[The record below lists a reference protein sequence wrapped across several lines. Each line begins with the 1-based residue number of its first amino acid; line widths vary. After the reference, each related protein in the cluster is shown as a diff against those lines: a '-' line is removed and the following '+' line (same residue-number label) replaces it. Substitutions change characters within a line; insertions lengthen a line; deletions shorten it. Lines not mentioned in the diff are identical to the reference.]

1 MPIDP
6 WLPRAAAQH
15 PDRIAL
21 EAPEGALTYAQLHEA
36 ARIDAAPGSRVA
48 LGLPPGLDFA
58 VALHA
63 CLVARA
69 AAMPVDPRL
78 GEAERAALIA
88 SADRVV
94 DGPLPGGGERVA
106 PGHARGAPGHARGAP
121 GHARG
126 APGRL
131 RGVPGDEDTALVVHT
146 SGTTAAPRPVELSFG
161 NVQANALGSAVA
173 LGLDPDER
181 WLCPLPLSHV
191 GGLMVLLR
199 SAVYGT
205 RAVLDGA
212 ERAAAD
218 DITVVSLVPIQLR
231 RLLAAGAR
239 PGARLRV
246 VLLGGAAATPDLLE
260 EARAA
265 GWPVRATYGLTQ
277 ACSQVAVDGWP
288 LPGVAVTLAPDGE
301 ILVEGPTVAGG
312 GVLRTG
318 DLGRLAPDGRLEIVG
333 RKADTIVTGG
343 ENVAPAEVEAALL
356 AHPAVADA
364 GVFGRPDPEWGE
376 AVTASVVLREP
387 ADPQEL
393 REWVAGRLARFKVPK
408 SVELAET
415 LPRNASGKLLRR
427 ELR

>member
-6 WLPRAAAQH
+6 WLPRAAALR

-21 EAPEGALTYAQLHEA
+21 EAPEGTLTYAQLLDA
-36 ARIDAAPGSRVA
+36 ARIDVAPGRRIA
-48 LGLPPGLDFA
+48 LALPPGLEFA

-63 CLVARA
+63 CLLARA

-78 GEAERAALIA
+78 GAAEQQALLA
-88 SADRVV
+88 SADGVV
-94 DGPLPGGGERVA
+94 DGALPRGGAAE
-106 PGHARGAPGHARGAP
+106 P
-121 GHARG
+121 
-126 APGRL
+126 
-131 RGVPGDEDTALVVHT
+131 VPPAESDTALVVHT

-161 NVQANALGSAVA
+161 NIQANALGSAVA

-199 SAVYGT
+199 SAIYAT
-205 RAVLDGA
+205 RAVLGGA
-212 ERAAAD
+212 ERATHD
-218 DITVVSLVPIQLR
+218 DITVVSLVPTQLR
-231 RLLAAGAR
+231 RLLDAGAR

-246 VLLGGAAATPDLLE
+246 VLLGGAAATPDLLGA
-260 EARAA
+260 AREA
-265 GWPVRATYGLTQ
+265 GWPVAATYGLTQ
-277 ACSQVAVDGWP
+277 ACSQVAVDGRA
-288 LPGVAVTLAPDGE
+288 LPGLAVTLAADGE

-318 DLGRLAPDGRLEIVG
+318 DLGRFDAMGRLHVVG
-333 RKADTIVTGG
+333 RKSDTIVTGG

-376 AVTASVVLREP
+376 AVAARVVLREP
-387 ADPQEL
+387 AEPEEL
-393 REWVAGRLARFKVPK
+393 RAWVGQRLARFKVPK
-408 SVELAET
+408 AVDVAET
-415 LPRNASGKLLRR
+415 LPRTSSGKLLRR

>member
-15 PDRIAL
+15 PQRVAL
-21 EAPEGALTYAQLHEA
+21 EAPEGALTYAQLLEA
-36 ARIDAAPGSRVA
+36 ARLDAAPGSRVA
-48 LGLPPGLDFA
+48 LALPPGLEFA

-69 AAMPVDPRL
+69 AAIPVDPRL
-78 GEAERAALIA
+78 GEAEQAALMA
-88 SADRVV
+88 SADLVV
-94 DGPLPGGGERVA
+94 DGALPHCGAAEPVA
-106 PGHARGAPGHARGAP
+106 PRDG
-121 GHARG
+121 
-126 APGRL
+126 
-131 RGVPGDEDTALVVHT
+131 DTALVVHT

-199 SAVYGT
+199 SAIYGT
-205 RAVLDGA
+205 RAVLGGA
-212 ERAAAD
+212 ERAAED
-218 DITVVSLVPIQLR
+218 DITVVSLVPTQLR
-231 RLLAAGAR
+231 RLLDAGAR
-239 PGARLRV
+239 PGARLRT

-260 EARAA
+260 QARAA

-277 ACSQVAVDGWP
+277 ACSQVAVDGRP
-288 LPGVAVTLAPDGE
+288 LPGLAVTLADDGE

-312 GVLRTG
+312 GVLHTG
-318 DLGRLAPDGRLEIVG
+318 DLGRFAEDGRLEIVG
-333 RKADTIVTGG
+333 RKSDTIVTGG

-376 AVTASVVLREP
+376 AVTASVVLRSH

-408 SVELAET
+408 SVELAEA

>member
-6 WLPRAAAQH
+6 WLPRAAAQR
-15 PDRIAL
+15 PERIAL
-21 EAPEGALTYAQLHEA
+21 EAPDGALTYGQLLAA
-36 ARIDAAPGSRVA
+36 ARIDVAPGGRVA
-48 LGLPPGLDFA
+48 LALAPGLEFA

-63 CLVARA
+63 CLLARA
-69 AAMPVDPRL
+69 TAMPVDPRL
-78 GEAERAALIA
+78 GEAEQAALLA
-88 SADRVV
+88 SADLVV
-94 DGPLPGGGERVA
+94 DGPLRGSGAAEPVA
-106 PGHARGAPGHARGAP
+106 PDDG
-121 GHARG
+121 
-126 APGRL
+126 
-131 RGVPGDEDTALVVHT
+131 DTALVVHT
-146 SGTTAAPRPVELSFG
+146 SGTTAAPRAVELSFG

-199 SAVYGT
+199 SAIYGT
-205 RAVLDGA
+205 RAVLGDA
-212 ERAAAD
+212 ERATED
-218 DITVVSLVPIQLR
+218 DITMVSLVPTQLR

-260 EARAA
+260 EARTA

-277 ACSQVAVDGWP
+277 ACSQVAVDGRP
-288 LPGVAVTLAPDGE
+288 LPGLAVTLADDGE
-301 ILVEGPTVAGG
+301 ILVEGPTVSGG

-318 DLGRLAPDGRLEIVG
+318 DLGRFDDRGRLEIVG
-333 RKADTIVTGG
+333 RKSDTIVTGG

-376 AVTASVVLREP
+376 AVTASVVLRAP

-393 REWVAGRLARFKVPK
+393 RAWVAGRLARFKVPK
-408 SVELAET
+408 AVEVTET

>member
-6 WLPRAAAQH
+6 WLPRAAALR

-21 EAPEGALTYAQLHEA
+21 EAPDGALTYAQLLDA
-36 ARIDAAPGSRVA
+36 ARIEAAPGDRIGIA
-48 LGLPPGLDFA
+48 LPPGRDFA
-58 VALHA
+58 ILLHA
-63 CLVARA
+63 CLLARA
-69 AAMPVDPRL
+69 AAVPVDLRL
-78 GEAERAALIA
+78 APAEREALLA
-88 SADRVV
+88 STGVRSCNPAPSAGLQDLT
-94 DGPLPGGGERVA
+94 PPG
-106 PGHARGAPGHARGAP
+106 
-121 GHARG
+121 
-126 APGRL
+126 
-131 RGVPGDEDTALVVHT
+131 EDDIALVVHT

-199 SAVYGT
+199 SAIYGT
-205 RAVLDGA
+205 RAVLDGP
-212 ERAAAD
+212 ERAAED
-218 DITVVSLVPIQLR
+218 DITVVSLVPTQLR
-231 RLLAAGAR
+231 RLLDAGAR
-239 PGARLRV
+239 AGARLRV
-246 VLLGGAAATPDLLE
+246 VLLGGAAATPDLLDR
-260 EARAA
+260 AREA
-265 GWPVRATYGLTQ
+265 GWPVAATYGLTQ
-277 ACSQVAVDGWP
+277 ACSQVAVDGRA
-288 LPGVAVTLAPDGE
+288 LPGLAISLAADGE

-318 DLGRLAPDGRLEIVG
+318 DLGRFDESGRLHVIG
-333 RKADTIVTGG
+333 RKSDTIVTGG

-376 AVTASVVLREP
+376 AVTASVVLRAPAEP
-387 ADPQEL
+387 HEL

-408 SVELAET
+408 AVEVAEA

>member
-15 PDRIAL
+15 PDRVAV
-21 EAPEGALTYAQLHEA
+21 EAPEGELTYAQLREA
-36 ARIDAAPGSRVA
+36 ARIDVAPGSRVA
-48 LGLPPGLDFA
+48 IALPAGLEFA

-63 CLVARA
+63 CLLARA

-78 GEAERAALIA
+78 GESEQAALLA
-88 SADRVV
+88 SADAVV
-94 DGPLPGGGERVA
+94 EAPLPSGAVPPAVA
-106 PGHARGAPGHARGAP
+106 PREG
-121 GHARG
+121 
-126 APGRL
+126 
-131 RGVPGDEDTALVVHT
+131 DTALVVHT
-146 SGTTAAPRPVELSFG
+146 SGTTAAPRPVGLSFG

-199 SAVYGT
+199 SAIYGT
-205 RAVLDGA
+205 RAVIDSPG
-212 ERAAAD
+212 RACHD
-218 DITVVSLVPIQLR
+218 DVTVVSLVPTQLR
-231 RLLAAGAR
+231 RLLDAGAR
-239 PGARLRV
+239 PGARMRV
-246 VLLGGAAATPDLLE
+246 VLLGGAAATPDLLD

-288 LPGVAVTLAPDGE
+288 LPGLAVTLAPDGE

-318 DLGRLAPDGRLEIVG
+318 DLGRFAADGRLEIVG
-333 RKADTIVTGG
+333 RRSDTLVTGG

-364 GVFGRPDPEWGE
+364 AVFGRPDPEWGE

-408 SVELAET
+408 SVEVAEA

>member
-6 WLPRAAAQH
+6 WLPRAAAEH
-15 PDRIAL
+15 PERVAL
-21 EAPEGALTYAQLHEA
+21 EAPDGQLTYAQLSEA
-36 ARIDAAPGSRVA
+36 ARIDAAPGSRVGIA
-48 LGLPPGLDFA
+48 LPPGLEFG

-63 CLVARA
+63 CLLARA
-69 AAMPVDPRL
+69 AAVPVDPRL
-78 GEAERAALIA
+78 GDAEQAALLA
-88 SADRVV
+88 SADLVV
-94 DGPLPGGGERVA
+94 DGALPRGGAAEPVA
-106 PGHARGAPGHARGAP
+106 PRDG
-121 GHARG
+121 
-126 APGRL
+126 
-131 RGVPGDEDTALVVHT
+131 DTALVVHT

-161 NVQANALGSAVA
+161 NVQANALASAVA
-173 LGLDPDER
+173 LGLDPDEC

-199 SAVYGT
+199 SAIYGT
-205 RAVLDGA
+205 RAVLDTPD
-212 ERAAAD
+212 RATHD
-218 DITVVSLVPIQLR
+218 DITVVSLVPTQLR
-231 RLLAAGAR
+231 RLLGAGAR

-277 ACSQVAVDGWP
+277 ACSQVAVDGRP
-288 LPGVAVTLAPDGE
+288 LPGLAVTLAGDGE

-312 GVLRTG
+312 GVLHTG
-318 DLGRLAPDGRLEIVG
+318 DLGRLSEDGRLEVIG
-333 RKADTIVTGG
+333 RKSYTIVTGG

-376 AVTASVVLREP
+376 AVTASVVLRGP
-387 ADPQEL
+387 ADPKEL
-393 REWVAGRLARFKVPK
+393 CEWVADRLARFKVPK
-408 SVELAET
+408 SVEVAQT

>member
-6 WLPRAAAQH
+6 WLPRAAAMH
-15 PDRIAL
+15 PGRVAL
-21 EAPEGALTYAQLHEA
+21 EAPEGELTYAALLDA

-48 LGLPPGLDFA
+48 LALPPGLDFA

-63 CLVARA
+63 CLLAHA
-69 AAMPVDPRL
+69 AAVPVDPRL
-78 GEAERAALIA
+78 GEAEQAALLEA
-88 SADRVV
+88 ADLVV
-94 DGPLPGGGERVA
+94 DGALPRCGAAAPVA
-106 PGHARGAPGHARGAP
+106 PREG
-121 GHARG
+121 
-126 APGRL
+126 
-131 RGVPGDEDTALVVHT
+131 DTALVVHT

-199 SAVYGT
+199 SAIYGT
-205 RAVLDGA
+205 RAVLGGA
-212 ERAAAD
+212 ERATD
-218 DITVVSLVPIQLR
+218 GDITVVSLVPTQLR

-277 ACSQVAVDGWP
+277 ACSQVAVDGRP
-288 LPGVAVTLAPDGE
+288 LPGLAVTLAHDGE

-312 GVLRTG
+312 GTLRTG
-318 DLGRLAPDGRLEIVG
+318 DLGRFAADGRLEIVG
-333 RKADTIVTGG
+333 RKSDTIVTGG

-376 AVTASVVLREP
+376 SVTASVVLRGP
-387 ADPQEL
+387 AEAQEL
-393 REWVAGRLARFKVPK
+393 RDWVAGRLAGFKVPK
-408 SVELAET
+408 AIELTNE
-415 LPRNASGKLLRR
+415 LPRNPSGKLLRR
-427 ELR
+427 ELS

>member
-6 WLPRAAAQH
+6 WLPRAAAQR
-15 PDRIAL
+15 PERIAL
-21 EAPEGALTYAQLHEA
+21 EAPDGALTYGQLLAA
-36 ARIDAAPGSRVA
+36 ARIDVAPGGRVA
-48 LGLPPGLDFA
+48 LALAPGLEFA

-63 CLVARA
+63 CLLARA

-78 GEAERAALIA
+78 GEAEQAALLA
-88 SADRVV
+88 SADLVV
-94 DGPLPGGGERVA
+94 DGPLPGSGAAEPVA
-106 PGHARGAPGHARGAP
+106 PDDG
-121 GHARG
+121 
-126 APGRL
+126 
-131 RGVPGDEDTALVVHT
+131 DTALVVHT
-146 SGTTAAPRPVELSFG
+146 SGTTAAPRAVELSFG

-199 SAVYGT
+199 SAIYGT
-205 RAVLDGA
+205 RAVLGDA
-212 ERAAAD
+212 ERATED
-218 DITVVSLVPIQLR
+218 DITVVSLVPTQLR

-277 ACSQVAVDGWP
+277 ACSQVAVDGRP
-288 LPGVAVTLAPDGE
+288 LPGLAVTLADDGE
-301 ILVEGPTVAGG
+301 ILVEGPTVSGG

-318 DLGRLAPDGRLEIVG
+318 DLGRFDDRGRLEIVG
-333 RKADTIVTGG
+333 RKSDTIVTGG

-376 AVTASVVLREP
+376 AVTATVVLRAP

-393 REWVAGRLARFKVPK
+393 REWVGGRLARFKVPK
-408 SVELAET
+408 AVEVTET

>member
-15 PDRIAL
+15 PQRVAL
-21 EAPEGALTYAQLHEA
+21 EAPEGELTYAELREA

-48 LGLPPGLDFA
+48 LALAPGLGFA

-78 GEAERAALIA
+78 GERERAALLA

-94 DGPLPGGGERVA
+94 DGALPSLGAAEPVA
-106 PGHARGAPGHARGAP
+106 PRDG
-121 GHARG
+121 
-126 APGRL
+126 
-131 RGVPGDEDTALVVHT
+131 DTALVVHT

-199 SAVYGT
+199 SAIYGT

-212 ERAAAD
+212 ERATAD
-218 DITVVSLVPIQLR
+218 DVTVVSLVPTQLR
-231 RLLAAGAR
+231 RLLDAGAR

-277 ACSQVAVDGWP
+277 ACSQVAVDGRP
-288 LPGVAVTLAPDGE
+288 LPGLAVTLADDGE
-301 ILVEGPTVAGG
+301 ILVEGQTVAGG

-318 DLGRLAPDGRLEIVG
+318 DLGRFAGDGRLEIVG
-333 RKADTIVTGG
+333 RKSDTIVTGG

-376 AVTASVVLREP
+376 AVTASVVLRGP

-393 REWVAGRLARFKVPK
+393 RDWVASRLARFKVPK
-408 SVELAET
+408 SVELAEA

>member
-1 MPIDP
+1 M
-6 WLPRAAAQH
+6 H
-15 PDRIAL
+15 PERVAL
-21 EAPEGALTYAQLHEA
+21 EAPQGALTYAELLEA

-48 LGLPPGLDFA
+48 LALPPGLDFA

-63 CLVARA
+63 CLLARA
-69 AAMPVDPRL
+69 AAVPVDPRL
-78 GEAERAALIA
+78 GEAEQAALRA
-88 SADRVV
+88 SAALVV
-94 DGPLPGGGERVA
+94 DRELPRCGAAAPVA
-106 PGHARGAPGHARGAP
+106 PADG
-121 GHARG
+121 
-126 APGRL
+126 
-131 RGVPGDEDTALVVHT
+131 DTALIVHT

-199 SAVYGT
+199 SVIYGT
-205 RAVLDGA
+205 RAVIDGA
-212 ERAAAD
+212 ARAAAD
-218 DITVVSLVPIQLR
+218 DITVVSLVPTQLR

-239 PGARLRV
+239 PGERLRV
-246 VLLGGAAATPDLLE
+246 VLLGGAAATPDLIE

-277 ACSQVAVDGWP
+277 ACSQVAVDGRP
-288 LPGVAVTLAPDGE
+288 LPGLAVTLAGDGE

-318 DLGRLAPDGRLEIVG
+318 DLGRFDESGRLEVIG
-333 RKADTIVTGG
+333 RRSDTIVTGG

-376 AVTASVVLREP
+376 AVTASVVLRTP

-393 REWVAGRLARFKVPK
+393 REFVAGRLARFKVPK
-408 SVELAET
+408 SVEVAER

>member
-1 MPIDP
+1 MAAHHTSGMPIDP
-6 WLPRAAAQH
+6 WLPRAAAEH
-15 PDRIAL
+15 PERVAL
-21 EAPEGALTYAQLHEA
+21 EAPDGQLTYAQLSEA
-36 ARIDAAPGSRVA
+36 ARIDAAPGSRVGIA
-48 LGLPPGLDFA
+48 LPPGLEFG

-63 CLVARA
+63 CLLARA
-69 AAMPVDPRL
+69 AAVPVDPRL
-78 GEAERAALIA
+78 GDAEQAALLA
-88 SADRVV
+88 SADLVV
-94 DGPLPGGGERVA
+94 DGALPRGGAAEPVA
-106 PGHARGAPGHARGAP
+106 PRDG
-121 GHARG
+121 
-126 APGRL
+126 
-131 RGVPGDEDTALVVHT
+131 DTALVVHT

-161 NVQANALGSAVA
+161 NVQANALASAVA
-173 LGLDPDER
+173 LGLDPDEC

-199 SAVYGT
+199 SAIYGT
-205 RAVLDGA
+205 RDVLDTPD
-212 ERAAAD
+212 RATHD
-218 DITVVSLVPIQLR
+218 DITVVSLVPTQLR
-231 RLLAAGAR
+231 RLLGAGAR

-277 ACSQVAVDGWP
+277 ACSQVAVDGRP
-288 LPGVAVTLAPDGE
+288 LPGLAVTLAGDGE

-312 GVLRTG
+312 GVLHTG
-318 DLGRLAPDGRLEIVG
+318 DLGRLSEDGRLEVIG
-333 RKADTIVTGG
+333 RKSDTIVTGG

-376 AVTASVVLREP
+376 AVTASVVLRGP
-387 ADPQEL
+387 ADPKEL
-393 REWVAGRLARFKVPK
+393 CEWVADRLARFKVPK
-408 SVELAET
+408 SVEVAQT